1 MERINLLVGASASIN
16 EAIVQYHLTALSGI
30 NPDSVTYVEGNS
42 AMRKIATNIWASAV
56 GKPVSSASL
65 VSPRKAL
72 EGITHFVLLWDGDD
86 LSNLLFEARLQKKK
100 TRLIP
105 VQVTK
110 VVNKQ
115 TTDKYDVYIGRGTPW
130 GNPFAIGHGDG
141 PDRKEVIEKYKEFF
155 REKIESDEGFRRGIL
170 GMKGLRLACFC
181 KPAPCHGD
189 VIAEYLNSQPINE
202 NNQQE

>member
-72 EGITHFVLLWDGDD
+72 EGITHVVLLWDGDD